1 MRCILTNKTIG
12 ITLFSI
18 GHGTNDSYH
27 WYQLTIGIA
36 LYPARPHEKII

>member
-18 GHGTNDSYH
+18 GTNDSYH
-27 WYQLTIGIA
+27 WCQATRENNLSPLNEMHINQ
-36 LYPARPHEKII
+36 